1 MRRPDLDGPG
11 QEATS
16 PRRIRA
22 PNPRRNCQ
30 KLRNRGGPRKTAL
43 SRASRGRHILL
54 RRGPARRRRLTRAAA
69 APARSRGPRPC
80 RSRSDPGRMSDEGRP
95 AFGPRTRSRRCR
107 QGRCTGPGLA
117 CAGSMHRSDQRTLV
131 RYACLDERLSAK
143 AGADGSVR
151 GECAWVR
158 SRDGKE
164 RLGAECPCKS
174 ESLLSRTTSLARP
187 HGQSRRRGCPVRVRQ
202 VSPPFL

>member
-16 PRRIRA
+16 PRRSARRIRA
-22 PNPRRNCQ
+22 ETAKNCVLEGDRE
-30 KLRNRGGPRKTAL
+30 KLRFRGL
-43 SRASRGRHILL
+43 SGAGTFFPPARA
-54 RRGPARRRRLTRAAA
+54 ARRRRLTRAAA

-187 HGQSRRRGCPVRVRQ
+187 HGQSRRRGCPVRP